1 LEWRKLSVLANSQP
15 LLPVCGNGRNAVT
28 IPGGRI
34 LYIDD
39 DTDARE
45 IVATFFSKEGFD
57 VVCAADP
64 TQAIDLAR
72 GGVFDLYLVDSWM
85 PGLSGVELTERL
97 RACDKNAALSA
108 GAQGYVVK
116 PAAPADLIAE
126 IVRLIAK
133 SSIAE
138 TVEEVAPDEN
148 A

>member
-1 LEWRKLSVLANSQP
+1 M
-15 LLPVCGNGRNAVT
+15 T

-97 RACDKNAALSA
+97 RAFDKKTPILFYSAAAFQSDKNAALSA